1 MRIKTK
7 FIDRH
12 TWRRIVSRRDA
23 YLELNNKVF
32 DGYAGLLC
40 MDAVTEPLIVTV
52 TDREVCIVD
61 NGYSWMQIAP
71 QNEHWWLTVM
81 FDERW
86 EIVQY
91 YFDVTLENILRGR
104 DSRFRDLFLDVAAIP
119 GGPLELLDRDELD
132 EAYAEHLITAA
143 EHHLAVETADRL
155 VEAIPEHWTELYD
168 FCMKTCRDL
177 REEMGS

>member
-1 MRIKTK
+1 M
-7 FIDRH
+7 
-12 TWRRIVSRRDA
+12 
-23 YLELNNKVF
+23 
-32 DGYAGLLC
+32 
-40 MDAVTEPLIVTV
+40 
-52 TDREVCIVD
+52 
-61 NGYSWMQIAP
+61 
-71 QNEHWWLTVM
+71 
-81 FDERW
+81 
-86 EIVQY
+86 QY